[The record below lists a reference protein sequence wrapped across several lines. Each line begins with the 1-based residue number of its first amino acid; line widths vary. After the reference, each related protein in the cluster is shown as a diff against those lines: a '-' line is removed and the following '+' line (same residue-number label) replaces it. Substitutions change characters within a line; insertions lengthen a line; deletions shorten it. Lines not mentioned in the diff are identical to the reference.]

1 MIIVCPI
8 LYIIWKVVHR
18 TKPPS
23 AMDRDIKRDVADID
37 EYQANY
43 IPRASESRFERVL
56 DKLLG

>member
-43 IPRASESRFERVL
+43 IPRASE
-56 DKLLG
+56 